1 MNDLLQLW
9 ESFKYTKFEE
19 DDEVFEFLRLARVN
33 QDDVLE
39 KFEAIGFY
47 HGFKSKGE

>member
-9 ESFKYTKFEE
+9 ESFKYVKFEE

-33 QDDVLE
+33 SDDVLE

-47 HGFKSKGE
+47 YGYVHKMK